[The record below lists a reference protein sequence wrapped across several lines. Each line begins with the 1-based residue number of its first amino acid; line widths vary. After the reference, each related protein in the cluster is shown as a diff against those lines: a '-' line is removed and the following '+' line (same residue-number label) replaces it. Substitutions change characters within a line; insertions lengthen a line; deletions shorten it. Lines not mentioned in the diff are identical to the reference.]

1 MLKKLYVQNYA
12 LIDRLDIHFADG
24 MNIITGETGAGKSI
38 LLGALSLIL
47 GQRVNN
53 AALPSNDQKCVVE
66 GTFSIADY
74 CLQAFF
80 AENEIDYDHETILRR
95 EITASG
101 KSRAF
106 VNDTPVHL
114 PILKQLSEQLVSL
127 HAQHQTLHLY
137 DANYHLFII
146 DALAN
151 HPETLTQYKQSFA
164 TYRQQQTQLNKLE
177 IQRQQAQK
185 DADYIAFQLNELAE
199 ARLENPN
206 EQDELDRE
214 LDKLNNAESIKNAL
228 AESVYSLD
236 DSDFSVLQQLKTI
249 KNALNGIAR
258 YSADYEEL
266 AQRID
271 STSIELRDLV
281 RELSNAENNIQ
292 IDPNRA
298 AEISERLNILLRLQK
313 KHQVQNLRELMQVEA
328 DLAARNQSIA
338 HLDDS
343 ILQLRQTL
351 ARQRQEI
358 IVAATQISTQ
368 RQQQF
373 ATLEQQINELLA
385 QVGMPKAAIKVAHR
399 LLSEDALTANG
410 MDDIE
415 LLFAANKGN
424 TPAELRKVASGGEL
438 SRLMLCIQ
446 SLLAAHTALPTLIF
460 DEIDTGISGEVA
472 LKVGVLMQKLALSHQ
487 VVCITHLPQIAAKG
501 NRHFFVYKDD
511 SRDDRTLSRIKTLAP
526 DERVMEIAKM
536 LSGDQPGQSA
546 IANAKDL
553 LQVSNV

>member
-487 VVCITHLPQIAAKG
+487 VICITHLPQIAAKG

>member
-53 AALPSNDQKCVVE
+53 AALPNNDQKCVVE

-553 LQVSNV
+553 LRVSNV

>member
-1 MLKKLYVQNYA
+1 M
-12 LIDRLDIHFADG
+12 
-24 MNIITGETGAGKSI
+24 
-38 LLGALSLIL
+38 
-47 GQRVNN
+47 
-53 AALPSNDQKCVVE
+53 
-66 GTFSIADY
+66 
-74 CLQAFF
+74 
-80 AENEIDYDHETILRR
+80 
-95 EITASG
+95 
-101 KSRAF
+101 
-106 VNDTPVHL
+106 NDTPVHL

-151 HPETLTQYKQSFA
+151 HPETLMQYKQSFA

-177 IQRQQAQK
+177 TQRQQAQK

-343 ILQLRQTL
+343 IVQLRQAL
-351 ARQRQEI
+351 AQQKQQ
-358 IVAATQISTQ
+358 IVAAATQISTQ
-368 RQQQF
+368 RKQQF
-373 ATLEQQINELLA
+373 AVLEQQINELLA

-399 LLSEDALTANG
+399 LLSEDAMTANG

-472 LKVGVLMQKLALSHQ
+472 LKVGVLMQKLAVSHQ
-487 VVCITHLPQIAAKG
+487 VICITHLPQIAAKG

-526 DERVMEIAKM
+526 DERVLEIAKM

-553 LQVSNV
+553 LRVGNV

>member
-487 VVCITHLPQIAAKG
+487 VICITHLPQIAAKG

-553 LQVSNV
+553 LRVSNV